1 MDFSTINTTVTN
13 PGTTTSPDGT
23 TTTASQTLAQQA
35 QNTQTTFLQLLVAQM
50 NNQDPTN
57 PMDNSQLTTQLAQ
70 IQTVEGL
77 SGLSDSV
84 NSLSAQFTQM
94 QALQGVSLVGHDVYV
109 QGNNVTMN
117 SAGGSGT
124 GTFNLSGAAT
134 DVKVKI
140 MTSAGVTV
148 DTVDLGAMSAGQQ
161 TFNWTNANY
170 GADANLT
177 YSITATSGAASVPA
191 TTYSEDKVVAV
202 NTSGTTL
209 QLQLA
214 NLGTVPYSSVQFVD

>member
-170 GADANLT
+170 GADADLT
-177 YSITATSGAASVPA
+177 YSVTAVSGGSSVPA

>member
-1 MDFSTINTTVTN
+1 MDFSTIDTTVTN
-13 PGTTTSPDGT
+13 PASSTTRSP
-23 TTTASQTLAQQA
+23 TLAQQA
-35 QNTQTTFLQLLVAQM
+35 QTTQDTFLKLLVAQM

-57 PMDNSQLTTQLAQ
+57 PMDNSQLTSQMAQ
-70 IQTVEGL
+70 IQTV
-77 SGLSDSV
+77 SGLSTLTDSV
-84 NSLSAQFTQM
+84 NSLSSQFTQM

-109 QGNNVTMN
+109 QGDNVTMN
-117 SAGGSGT
+117 SAGGGGT
-124 GTFNLSGAAT
+124 GTFNLAGAAD

-140 MTSAGVTV
+140 MTAAGVTV
-148 DTVDLGAMSAGQQ
+148 DTVDLGAKSAGQQ

-177 YSITATSGAASVPA
+177 YSITATSGASAVKA

-202 NTSGTTL
+202 NTSGSTL

-214 NLGTVPYSSVQFVD
+214 NLGTVPYSSVQFID

>member
-23 TTTASQTLAQQA
+23 TTTSSQTLAQQA

-70 IQTVEGL
+70 IQTVQGL

-84 NSLSAQFTQM
+84 NALSAQFTQM
-94 QALQGVSLVGHDVYV
+94 QALQGVSLVGHDVFV

-117 SAGGSGT
+117 SAGGGGT

-140 MTSAGVTV
+140 MTSAGITV

-170 GADANLT
+170 GADSNLT
-177 YSITATSGAASVPA
+177 YSITATAGAASVPA

-202 NTSGTTL
+202 NTSGSSL